1 FQPVVAAVVI
11 ERRLLRPDAEDDL
24 EPFLATGVAVVMHV
38 LLEPEHVELRL
49 VPAADDVEAEAAAA
63 DVIRRDD
70 LLRREH
76 WRKEWHMHGAE
87 HGETLGGGQQAARP
101 GDGFKRAGLEIGR
114 TAIALPAPDRYQGFE
129 AGGVGHL
136 GEPDIVRE
144 GVLPALRHR
153 RRGAATRAV
162 GAKDRQLESI
172 AAEHGGIALDLHAFA
187 LTSR

>member
-1 FQPVVAAVVI
+1 MMGLVEHQVATARAERAARHRIAGVHQDGPPPAPGPWPTHNAFQPVVAAVVI

-76 WRKEWHMHGAE
+76 WRKERHMHGAE

-101 GDGFKRAGLEIGR
+101 GDG
-114 TAIALPAPDRYQGFE
+114 
-129 AGGVGHL
+129 
-136 GEPDIVRE
+136 
-144 GVLPALRHR
+144 
-153 RRGAATRAV
+153 
-162 GAKDRQLESI
+162 
-172 AAEHGGIALDLHAFA
+172 
-187 LTSR
+187 